1 VYQDYTLLH
10 SSAYLNIKILLR
22 ANDTLRF
29 HLWSCDCR
37 TIWV

>member
-1 VYQDYTLLH
+1 MYQDYAILH
-10 SSAYLNIKILLR
+10 QLVYLNIKILLR
-22 ANDTLRF
+22 ANDTPQF